1 GAQDADVATG
11 ITWITIHYTPQCRP
25 GLLRRRRRFASPR
38 SIVYNAG
45 MPARR
50 ISVSWAAVRAAS
62 IVTAGALGAGFASA
76 DTVTLHNG
84 DRLTGRILHLSPST
98 LTFET
103 TWAGELRIPR
113 YEVKALETDKPVD
126 VLRERSGRTESMTL
140 TPAAPGQVALTPE
153 RPEQADLAGGTETA
167 SPDGTTASPGV
178 GPSETVQLAR
188 VRYINPKPEES
199 GEGISYEGRVTLS
212 GAFVRGNSTG
222 DRVYAESDLAARAI
236 DWRYAL
242 SAKLRRERDTDATTV
257 SNWLVAGN
265 FDRFLE
271 GRRFRYVRGSVER
284 DRFRDISTRTAVGVG
299 YGLQL
304 VQTERTKLSLRAG
317 IDAIDLRRLAG
328 EDETFP
334 ALGWGVNVSHRLD
347 TLSAEL
353 FHDQQGFWNLD
364 DVSQLTLRSRTGLRV
379 PFVSGLTATLQLNL
393 DWESEPAP
401 GRTGTDATWL
411 IGLGYAW

>member
-1 GAQDADVATG
+1 MA
-11 ITWITIHYTPQCRP
+11 
-25 GLLRRRRRFASPR
+25 
-38 SIVYNAG
+38 AG
-45 MPARR
+45 R
-50 ISVSWAAVRAAS
+50 ISVSWAAARAAS
-62 IVTAGALGAGFASA
+62 IVTAGALGAGLASA

-84 DRLTGRILHLSPST
+84 DRLTGRILHMSPST

-126 VLRERSGRTESMTL
+126 VLRERSARTEPMTL
-140 TPAAPGQVALTPE
+140 TPAAPGQVVLTPE
-153 RPEQADLAGGTETA
+153 RPERMDAQREADGAPPEGATTPPGA
-167 SPDGTTASPGV
+167 SPSD
-178 GPSETVQLAR
+178 TVQLAR
-188 VRYINPKPEES
+188 LRYINPKPEES

-212 GAFVRGNSTG
+212 GALVRGNSTG

-242 SAKLRRERDTDATTV
+242 SAKLRRERDADALTA

-265 FDRFLE
+265 FDRFLDD
-271 GRRFRYVRGSVER
+271 RRFRYVRGSVER
-284 DRFRDISTRTAVGVG
+284 DRFRDISTRAALGAG

-317 IDAIDLRRLAG
+317 IDAIDLRRTAG
-328 EDETFP
+328 ANETFP
-334 ALGWGVNVSHRLD
+334 AVGWGANLSHRLD